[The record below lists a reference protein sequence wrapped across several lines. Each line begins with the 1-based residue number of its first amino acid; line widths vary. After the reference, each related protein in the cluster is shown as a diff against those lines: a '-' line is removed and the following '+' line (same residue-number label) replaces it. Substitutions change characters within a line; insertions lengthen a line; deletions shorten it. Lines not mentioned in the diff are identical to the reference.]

1 MCQSQTFLPC
11 LVPRFKEQVTCSIP
25 LCCEACN
32 VARASK
38 RSAMSELAKP
48 VPEHME
54 VIKAEDLKAGECI
67 SVDHCQSQV

>member
-1 MCQSQTFLPC
+1 
-11 LVPRFKEQVTCSIP
+11 
-25 LCCEACN
+25 
-32 VARASK
+32 
-38 RSAMSELAKP
+38 MSELAKP